1 MLSVK
6 YYRDK
11 MTLLVKMD
19 MKYEIIYEWDRE
31 NNSINFFY
39 IELPK
44 TSF

>member
-19 MKYEIIYEWDRE
+19 MKYEIFMNGVVRTIQ
-31 NNSINFFY
+31 
-39 IELPK
+39 
-44 TSF
+44 